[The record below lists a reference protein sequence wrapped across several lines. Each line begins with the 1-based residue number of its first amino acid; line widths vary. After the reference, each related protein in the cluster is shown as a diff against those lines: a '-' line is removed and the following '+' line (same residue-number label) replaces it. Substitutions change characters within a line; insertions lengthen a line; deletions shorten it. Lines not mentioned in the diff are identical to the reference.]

1 MKQEKS
7 LAEQLIV
14 CGKAY
19 RVLRLLRHVKGGNID
34 SPRRTDL
41 GSQYCGGITYEH
53 HREETDTDPASH
65 SDQRG

>member
-7 LAEQLIV
+7 LAEQLIF

-34 SPRRTDL
+34 FPRRTDL
-41 GSQYCGGITYEH
+41 GSHY
-53 HREETDTDPASH
+53 
-65 SDQRG
+65 

>member
-1 MKQEKS
+1 MAFDFKSFLHPDSRRAGMKQEKG
-7 LAEQLIV
+7 LAKQLIV

-41 GSQYCGGITYEH
+41 GSQY
-53 HREETDTDPASH
+53 
-65 SDQRG
+65 

>member
-1 MKQEKS
+1 MAFDFKSFLHPDSRRAGMKQKKS
-7 LAEQLIV
+7 MEEQLIV

-41 GSQYCGGITYEH
+41 DSQY
-53 HREETDTDPASH
+53 
-65 SDQRG
+65 

>member
-7 LAEQLIV
+7 LAEQLIF

-41 GSQYCGGITYEH
+41 GSQY
-53 HREETDTDPASH
+53 
-65 SDQRG
+65 

>member
-1 MKQEKS
+1 MTVSPFRDIRRKAMFPSPGFPESRNETGKR
-7 LAEQLIV
+7 LGKQLIV

-41 GSQYCGGITYEH
+41 DSQY
-53 HREETDTDPASH
+53 
-65 SDQRG
+65 